1 MSRTQHTLLPLA
13 LALVLAAPAR
23 AESPA
28 SREALFGLPP
38 TGTAAPEGMRW
49 TPLVSLGE
57 EALPTLMRKVL
68 AAALEAQRG
77 S

>member
-23 AESPA
+23 AEGPL

-38 TGTAAPEGMRW
+38 AGTAAKSQGPPG
-49 TPLVSLGE
+49 VSNCARTGL
-57 EALPTLMRKVL
+57 
-68 AAALEAQRG
+68 